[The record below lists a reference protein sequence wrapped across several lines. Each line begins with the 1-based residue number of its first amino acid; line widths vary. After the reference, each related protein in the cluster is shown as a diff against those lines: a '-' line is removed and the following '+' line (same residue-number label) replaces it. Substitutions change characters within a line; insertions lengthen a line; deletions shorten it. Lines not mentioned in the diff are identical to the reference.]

1 MFQIIQKG
9 QKLQGSVLAE
19 THNKLKQETEFI
31 NSVLDASLDG
41 IFVCEAIRDE
51 KGKIVDLL
59 IKRINP
65 AFIQIH
71 KIEEPVVGKR
81 YLSLFPSAK
90 EVGIFEL
97 YCRVIDSGAPA
108 YNEFNYKDQWFQV
121 SAVKLGDDGLVVT
134 FHDFSDYKDLQLQLE
149 QKVKELGIV
158 NRNLEY
164 FAFAS
169 SHDLKEPLR
178 KALLFADRLK
188 TKYASVLDEEGGR
201 YFERMEA
208 GIERLQRLVDEMLVY
223 SGLNQEPYNNQVVDL
238 NAVLKDV
245 VTDLELH
252 FSEKK
257 ASIQIERLPVLKGNS
272 RQFHQLFQNLIEN
285 SLKFS
290 IKGKPVKISIT
301 ATRITGKDASI
312 PLPSR
317 EWNHP
322 FYQIVVK
329 DNGIGFDQQ
338 YAARIFNVF
347 QRLNSEYPGSGMG
360 LFVARKVVKNHNGWI
375 GASSEKNKGTTVSI
389 VHSCRLIF
397 LSISTNHRRRL
408 SLVQVFPVAFM
419 RGSFSFARK
428 IIFSLFFK

>member
-1 MFQIIQKG
+1 MLQVIEKE
-9 QKLQGSVLAE
+9 QKLQRPPFAE
-19 THNKLKQETEFI
+19 TRNYLEQETEFI

-51 KGKIVDLL
+51 EGKIADLL

-71 KIEEPVVGKR
+71 KIKEPVVGRR

-90 EVGIFEL
+90 DVGIFEL

-108 YNEFNYKDQWFQV
+108 YNEFNYSGQWFRV
-121 SAVKLGDDGLVVT
+121 SAVKLGEDGLVVT
-134 FHDFSDYKDLQLQLE
+134 FHDFSDYKDLQLQLG
-149 QKVKELGIV
+149 QKVKELGIA

-188 TKYASVLDEEGGR
+188 TKYASLLDEEGGK

-223 SGLNQEPYNNQVVDL
+223 SGLNQESDNNQTVDL
-238 NAVLKDV
+238 NAVLKEV

-257 ASIQIERLPVLKGNS
+257 ASIHIERLPMLKGNF

-301 ATRITGKDASI
+301 ARRISGKGASI

-317 EWNHP
+317 EWNKP
-322 FYQIVVK
+322 FYQIIVK
-329 DNGIGFDQQ
+329 DNGIGFDPQ
-338 YAARIFNVF
+338 YTARIFNVF

-360 LFVARKVVKNHNGWI
+360 LFVARKVVKNHHGWI

-389 VHSCRLIF
+389 VL
-397 LSISTNHRRRL
+397 
-408 SLVQVFPVAFM
+408 PA
-419 RGSFSFARK
+419 G
-428 IIFSLFFK
+428 